1 MDKKLIELETWL
13 DAKVLRD
20 YSTTVYGTDPYV
32 KNSDEDIDHE
42 YVKQYYRLSV
52 NGVDEV

>member
-13 DAKVLRD
+13 DAKVIRD